1 MNIMWRFSH
10 YFPASFMKGVRERK
24 NQQVAMRGDNACVIV
39 TWKPL
44 IWESVWI
51 VVQDVY
57 ISFLW
62 STNSFQPAFLEEKIA
77 KKNPSKLYK
86 LILLFHI

>member
-1 MNIMWRFSH
+1 
-10 YFPASFMKGVRERK
+10 
-24 NQQVAMRGDNACVIV
+24 MRGDNACVIV

-62 STNSFQPAFLEEKIA
+62 STNSFQPAFLEEKNA
-77 KKNPSKLYK
+77 KKTPQNCIS
-86 LILLFHI
+86 LFCYSTFSQARKELWYQGQVACD